1 MLPPIKYKVKSD
13 VEPTDDRIGQKYAE
27 LLSYLKSP
35 FYNGNNGNHRGVS
48 ETGAVSDNPI
58 KWKQDRSLRTSLT
71 LSEKHPNPSSKT
83 SPKLRSKSIG
93 TRNVAA
99 HGETRC
105 GNPKKEKQLLG
116 NQPGKTDSK
125 SESEKYLNVM
135 RWPAFQRFTD
145 ERILRWLQEKDEKLK
160 EQNRRKKRE
169 QKSKRILAKEI
180 KVQQQHRVQMAGAA
194 YEAWLSNKSS
204 KPKDQHVRLQ
214 VILSSFRIGIRRA
227 KVFVIHNDDCNFR
240 SNPGDLSQPKSASDC
255 TLNVKNSS
263 GSSSPLPLD
272 TSSISDTPQDSASA
286 NSVPLKFEVPR
297 EHSPKMEETLR
308 SCKVAETLGEPLYF
322 TGAALVADERVL
334 AVTSAEAK
342 QATPVACEDPPR
354 CETTTAE
361 FTVSNVTSLRLTH
374 KQWVKRKFIQA
385 RNAEQA
391 RWQAEERVSR
401 EKECNSAFLN
411 YWRDVL
417 RMHCH
422 RPELNSGTADRKA
435 LGEILK
441 QLNCCT
447 LVVGAQLPKM
457 QQKQSKKQTRR
468 LTLRFPATLLMPESC
483 TEEDI
488 QEANRKLSID
498 HTVIVVE
505 RPKISVTSDWKK
517 QPFGLALSA
526 LFVTI
531 LLSSS
536 ALLVKEIHHFNR
548 VENSFAFKTPVEHNK
563 LSHNRK
569 SRFKILI
576 MADFRRPSPN
586 WLWQKR
592 GDSVFGVV
600 CRHFRQLKGTCEEHH
615 KPEAHLGPVE
625 STVKTEIRLK
635 LKRETT
641 LVENL
646 GLHLPN
652 GLQKGRKR
660 LWAIEEF
667 STTVKVVLC

>member
-13 VEPTDDRIGQKYAE
+13 VEPTDDRIEQKYAE

-35 FYNGNNGNHRGVS
+35 FYNGNNGNHRGDLATRILLHRSQVQTSLNGQNTEYKRKQRHDKKCLSDGVTKGSKSQVPNSIS

-204 KPKDQHVRLQ
+204 KPK
-214 VILSSFRIGIRRA
+214 
-227 KVFVIHNDDCNFR
+227 

-498 HTVIVVE
+498 HTVIVVGMCQ
-505 RPKISVTSDWKK
+505 
-517 QPFGLALSA
+517 QPNEQ
-526 LFVTI
+526 TI
-531 LLSSS
+531 L
-536 ALLVKEIHHFNR
+536 A
-548 VENSFAFKTPVEHNK
+548 
-563 LSHNRK
+563 
-569 SRFKILI
+569 
-576 MADFRRPSPN
+576 
-586 WLWQKR
+586 
-592 GDSVFGVV
+592 DSVVG
-600 CRHFRQLKGTCEEHH
+600 RAQGWTGT
-615 KPEAHLGPVE
+615 KI
-625 STVKTEIRLK
+625 KTL
-635 LKRETT
+635 
-641 LVENL
+641 
-646 GLHLPN
+646 
-652 GLQKGRKR
+652 
-660 LWAIEEF
+660 
-667 STTVKVVLC
+667 